1 MFDIGFF
8 ELMLI
13 AGLGLIILGP
23 ERLPKAARTIGL
35 YIGRIRRQMS
45 SIQQDIERQIR
56 EEDLRDKLK
65 DPFTRF
71 DEEGESIHPPAEQQS
86 EQGTEQQ
93 SEQQTEQSAEEQQ
106 VPGSEHFIKP
116 TADGKKSS

>member
-23 ERLPKAARTIGL
+23 ERLPKAARTVGM

-56 EEDLRDKLK
+56 EDDLSEQLK
-65 DPFTRF
+65 DPLKRF
-71 DEEGESIHPPAEQQS
+71 DNSIENIINSSSKRTGEETIINETVEPSKD
-86 EQGTEQQ
+86 T
-93 SEQQTEQSAEEQQ
+93 T
-106 VPGSEHFIKP
+106 
-116 TADGKKSS
+116 TDDNKSS

>member
-8 ELMLI
+8 ELLII

-23 ERLPKAARTIGL
+23 ERLPKAARTLGL

-45 SIQQDIERQIR
+45 NIQQDIERQIR

-71 DEEGESIHPPAEQQS
+71 DEGESIHPPAKQQPEQKA
-86 EQGTEQQ
+86 EQGSEPKVEQP
-93 SEQQTEQSAEEQQ
+93 SEQQQ
-106 VPGSEHFIKP
+106 VPDSEHFIKP
-116 TADGKKSS
+116 TADDKKPS

>member
-23 ERLPKAARTIGL
+23 ERLPKAARTVGM

-45 SIQQDIERQIR
+45 NIQQDIERQIR

-71 DEEGESIHPPAEQQS
+71 DEDGESIHPPAS
-86 EQGTEQQ
+86 D
-93 SEQQTEQSAEEQQ
+93 SAEAKPT
-106 VPGSEHFIKP
+106 VDTEHFIKP
-116 TADGKKSS
+116 TSDDNKTS